1 MRHKL
6 EDVVKEASSKTFY
19 EMEKYSQLV
28 IDLVEEIEESDLE
41 KSDVRGSLVY
51 SIDNILDIIDPKRTY
66 DIQVLSELKVALRKN

>member
-1 MRHKL
+1 MRHNL
-6 EDVVKEASSKTFY
+6 EDVVKNASSKTFY

-51 SIDNILDIIDPKRTY
+51 SIDNILDIIDPRRTY